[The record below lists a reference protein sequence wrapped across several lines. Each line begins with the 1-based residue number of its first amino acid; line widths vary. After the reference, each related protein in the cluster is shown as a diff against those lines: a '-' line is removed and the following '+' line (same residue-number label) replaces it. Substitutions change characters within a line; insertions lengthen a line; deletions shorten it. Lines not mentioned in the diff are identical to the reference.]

1 MFGWTTVSIIMSGL
15 WTFLKPVLLAL
26 LSEVKDELLELAL
39 DTVKGLK
46 ETDLTSTEKREAAFD
61 AIKANAL
68 ETGQELSDS
77 TINLVLEMAVNKLK
91 AEIDK

>member
-1 MFGWTTVSIIMSGL
+1 MFSWSTITIIMSGL

-39 DTVKGLK
+39 NTVKGLK
-46 ETDLTSTEKREAAFD
+46 DADLTSAEKREAAFE

-77 TINLVLEMAVNKLK
+77 TVNLLLEMAVKKLRIEEK
-91 AEIDK
+91 